1 LHDRLPLAV
10 MGDELAIGVPQRHFG
25 CHLRQ
30 VTAAQHI
37 GRSRAALPFPVCGGQ
52 VARRDHA
59 LVNVFS

>member
-1 LHDRLPLAV
+1 